1 MGSSVHQWE
10 SDPLFSAAEVV
21 QDSADRTE
29 SLFRLLLHEQ
39 SLVQGEHPDP
49 KLLLSID
56 YHRRDLSTTLET
68 AKWQLEDFERAVS
81 LSSVTD
87 KSQMREDILSRHKQF
102 VRAIREQIIH
112 VEKSL
117 EDASLGD
124 TMRNTEWVNLNEQDR
139 DGLALFLSGGNPA
152 ESVNHYNVEDS
163 SILKR
168 FLDPTTASSSK
179 DTASGLVEHSSRE
192 IENLNINGISHID
205 HNFDSRKENNLR
217 TVGSHFTSRLGFE
230 APDCLQETSCNRQG
244 EDESWDLE
252 ANEAKPKSFFHGN
265 KVYGW
270 WSRLNV
276 FRFLNNL
283 WIAYGSTVTRNY
295 TKRLKDGEE
304 QRHSPSYIDISH
316 GAQGQH
322 MGMSLVSGH
331 SRSRGMYFSV
341 LTKVMYFCYW
351 LGACWARYQRSP
363 YYVQVNRHS
372 IQSILIILL
381 TIIILGL
388 LVSQIA

>member
-1 MGSSVHQWE
+1 MGSSLHQWE

-21 QDSADRTE
+21 QDSADRME

-39 SLVQGEHPDP
+39 SLVHEEHPDP

-56 YHRRDLSTTLET
+56 YHRRDLATTLET

-87 KSQMREDILSRHKQF
+87 KPQMRDDILSRHKQF
-102 VRAIREQIIH
+102 VIAIREQIINM
-112 VEKSL
+112 EKSL

-124 TMRNTEWVNLNEQDR
+124 TMRMRNTEWINLNEQDR

-152 ESVNHYNVEDS
+152 ESFNNYNVEDS
-163 SILKR
+163 SIMKR
-168 FLDPTTASSSK
+168 FLDPTTAASSK
-179 DTASGLVEHSSRE
+179 DTASGLAEHSSKE
-192 IENLNINGISHID
+192 IESLNINGISQID
-205 HNFDSRKENNLR
+205 HNFDSRKDNNMR
-217 TVGSHFTSRLGFE
+217 KMGSHFSSRLGFE
-230 APDCLQETSCNRQG
+230 APDCLQETSCNRHG

-265 KVYGW
+265 KLYGW

-276 FRFLNNL
+276 FCFSNNL
-283 WIAYGSTVTRNY
+283 RTAYGSSVSRNY

-304 QRHSPSYIDISH
+304 NRHSPSYIDTSH
-316 GAQGQH
+316 GAQGH
-322 MGMSLVSGH
+322 H

-351 LGACWARYQRSP
+351 LGACRARYQRSP
-363 YYVQVNRHS
+363 YHVQVNRHS
-372 IQSILIILL
+372 IQLTLIILL
-381 TIIILGL
+381 AIIILGL